1 MATNREIFNNIAQ
14 SWYGYRHYS
23 RFQTELQQVASRWK
37 TGKLLNIGCGHGAD
51 FLPFRTGF
59 KLHGLDFSVQMVK
72 QARRYAQ
79 KFEFNVELVVA
90 DAQYL
95 PYRNGSFE
103 NVIAVAV
110 YHHIRGKKER
120 QIAFTELRRILKPG
134 AEAFITVW
142 NKWQPRF
149 WFQPKETY
157 VPWKTRNQEF
167 KRYYY
172 LFSYGELERII
183 RKSGF
188 EIIRIFPES
197 KYKFPMKYFSQNIC
211 ILVKAI

>member
-1 MATNREIFNNIAQ
+1 MPF
-14 SWYGYRHYS
+14 
-23 RFQTELQQVASRWK
+23 K
-37 TGKLLNIGCGHGAD
+37 TG
-51 FLPFRTGF
+51 FE
-59 KLHGLDFSVQMVK
+59 LHGLDFSVQMVK
-72 QARRYAQ
+72 QAQRYAQ
-79 KFEFNVELVVA
+79 KFEFNAELVVA
-90 DAQYL
+90 DAEYL

-120 QIAFTELRRILKPG
+120 QIAFSELRRILKPG
-134 AEAFITVW
+134 SEAFITVW

-149 WFQPKETY
+149 WFQRKETY

-172 LFSYGELERII
+172 LFSYSELERII

-188 EIIRIFPES
+188 EIIRISPES
-197 KYKFPMKYFSQNIC
+197 KYKFPVKYFSQNIC